1 MDLVIFEGG
10 ILINPSKTVFINDSE
25 NFENNI
31 DKKPFL
37 SLFFLGNFSAELG
50 CKETKPQC

>member
-31 DKKPFL
+31 DTKQFL
-37 SLFFLGNFSAELG
+37 SLIFLGNVSAELG